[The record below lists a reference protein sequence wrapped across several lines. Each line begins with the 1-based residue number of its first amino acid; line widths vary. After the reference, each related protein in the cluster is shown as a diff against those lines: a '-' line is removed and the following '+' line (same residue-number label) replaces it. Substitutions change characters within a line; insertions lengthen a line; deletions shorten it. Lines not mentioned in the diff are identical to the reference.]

1 MNYRLLG
8 EKIKKER
15 INRGLTQEEL
25 AEKANLSVSFMG
37 QIERGERKLSVDT
50 LAKIGNTLGISFDY
64 LLQSGQRLKH
74 DSAIDE
80 LVYTLRGRTQ
90 NEIRMVIDVART
102 ILKHC
107 KIK

>member
-1 MNYRLLG
+1 MDYRMLG

-15 INRGLTQEEL
+15 LNRGLTQEDL

-50 LAKIGNTLGISFDY
+50 LEKIGNTMGTSFDY
-64 LLQSGQRLKH
+64 LLQSNHRVEH
-74 DSAIDE
+74 DAGLDE
-80 LVYTLRGRTQ
+80 LLYTLRGRTQ
-90 NEIRMVIDVART
+90 DEIRMVIDVAKT

-107 KIK
+107 KTK

>member
-15 INRGLTQEEL
+15 LNRGLTQEGL
-25 AEKANLSVSFMG
+25 AEKANLSVSFLG

-50 LAKIGNTLGISFDY
+50 LVKIGNCLGTSFDY
-64 LLQSGQRLKH
+64 LLQSGYQVKQ
-74 DSAIDE
+74 DAGIDE

-90 NEIRMVIDVART
+90 NEILMVADVAKT